1 MRAQTLLCFAF
12 LACTATTA
20 QAAPHQIALAPP
32 ATEVDFRA
40 YGLGLLPIDAR
51 FTRFTGTLTYDPD
64 DHAACRVELTVD
76 TTSLLAQDASLH
88 DTIVG
93 PDFMDAARFPSLD
106 YAGTCQ
112 ANSIA
117 GTLGMHGVTRPFA
130 LSLAW
135 HRDQVMAEGSLQRA
149 DWGMTS
155 MPILGGRTVRI
166 RVTVPL
172 TRPISDSRN

>member
-1 MRAQTLLCFAF
+1 MRAPTLLCFAF

-76 TTSLLAQDASLH
+76 AASLLTQDAPLR
-88 DTIVG
+88 DTITG
-93 PDFMDAARFPSLD
+93 PDFMDAARFPSLN

-112 ANSIA
+112 ANAIA
-117 GTLGMHGVTRPFA
+117 GTLGMHGVTRPFS

-135 HRDQVMAEGSLQRA
+135 THDAVMAEGSLQRA
-149 DWGMTS
+149 EWGMTA

-172 TRPISDSRN
+172 SGPIPNSRN